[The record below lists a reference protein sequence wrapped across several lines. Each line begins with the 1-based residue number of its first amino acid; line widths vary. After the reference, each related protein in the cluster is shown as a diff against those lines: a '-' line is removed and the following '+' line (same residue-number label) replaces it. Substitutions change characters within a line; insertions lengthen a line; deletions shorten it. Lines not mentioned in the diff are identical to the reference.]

1 MKIYILPVD
10 SRFQPRNADVIYP
23 PHNKDYGVEQDFHL
37 YLQIHQELVTQNP
50 NGADWHYLPIYWTRY
65 HLNHDYGKLGLGEL
79 QQEVNTK
86 VVDDRKTFAICQYA
100 RGPLVKLGRATVFL
114 VSRQTKGGID
124 IPLPSSPHRVPPR
137 YGILL
142 LRPSKKY
149 LASFI
154 GRLSTHPIRQEMAVH
169 LKNRDDVYIFEG
181 NKGTKFFVRKML
193 ESYVALCPRG
203 VGGSSFRFFEA
214 MQLGVVPF
222 LIGDIDIRPFKEF
235 IDWDRVSFF
244 SKSVSDL
251 NDRLNSLRPID
262 LLSMGKRATKLWRE
276 SLTYQKWCR
285 YVIQELGR
293 NQRCSTGL
301 TTCR

>member
-1 MKIYILPVD
+1 MKIYILSVD

-37 YLQIHQELVTQNP
+37 YLQTHQELITQNP
-50 NGADWHYLPIYWTRY
+50 SNSDCHYLPIYWGRY
-65 HLNHDYGKLGLGEL
+65 HLNHDYGKLGLEEL
-79 QQEVNTK
+79 QKEVDRK
-86 VVDDRKTFAICQYA
+86 VVDDRKTFTIYGYS
-100 RGPLVKLGRATVFL
+100 RGPLVKLGKATVFL
-114 VSRQTKGGID
+114 VSRRTKGGID
-124 IPLPSSPHRVPPR
+124 IPLLSSPHRVPLFSRIP
-137 YGILL
+137 L

-154 GRLSTHPIRQEMAVH
+154 GRLSTHPIRQEMAGH

-181 NKGTKFFVRKML
+181 NKGTRFFVKKML
-193 ESYVALCPRG
+193 ESYIALCPRG
-203 VGGSSFRFFEA
+203 AGGSSFRLFEA

-222 LIGDIDIRPFKEF
+222 LIGDMDTRPFKEF
-235 IDWDRVSFF
+235 INWDGVSFF

-251 NDRLNSLRPID
+251 NNRLNSLRSID
-262 LLSMGKRATKLWRE
+262 LLSMGKRANKLWRE

-301 TTCR
+301 TTYR